1 MTSKQGTTGS
11 KGTNEPTMKTN
22 VDMEKDKEKEKM
34 METNMPKTGMT
45 DPKMGQMG
53 YMEGGKPGM
62 MGTETKT
69 GMMGTT
75 SDPKMST
82 GSDPNKMGMMGSD
95 PKYGMMGTTND
106 PKMSTGSDP
115 NKMGMMGTDPKH
127 GMMGSG

>member
-1 MTSKQGTTGS
+1 
-11 KGTNEPTMKTN
+11 
-22 VDMEKDKEKEKM
+22 
-34 METNMPKTGMT
+34 
-45 DPKMGQMG
+45 
-53 YMEGGKPGM
+53 
-62 MGTETKT
+62 
-69 GMMGTT
+69 
-75 SDPKMST
+75 MST